1 MASQVIDFKSLQSAY
16 YNGSSLS
23 KIIVNGARVWEKI
36 ITQET
41 YTVSVPYTR
50 LVDGPRVKTGDEKK
64 GVGPDYYM
72 PIRQANAPLGSIIY
86 HPYLGRYIYL
96 SNTLVNSVERCIQL
110 GQCAIWYYE
119 TEVSQVQETYYVN
132 ETKTRDVIS
141 YVYGP

>member
-86 HPYLGRYIYL
+86 HTYLGRYIYL
-96 SNTLVNSVERCIQL
+96 SKVNMPDLQKCMYES
-110 GQCAIWYYE
+110 QCNILYYE
-119 TEVSQVQETYYVN
+119 TEVSKVQETYYVN

>member
-50 LVDGPRVKTGDEKK
+50 LVDGPRVKTGAEKS
-64 GVGPDYYM
+64 GRGPDYVLSLDKNQW
-72 PIRQANAPLGSIIY
+72 PGNIIY
-86 HPYLGRYIYL
+86 HTYLGRYIYL
-96 SNTLVNSVERCIQL
+96 VSGNMSSVQNCVERGWCSIS
-110 GQCAIWYYE
+110 YYE
-119 TEVSQVQETYYVN
+119 TEVSKVQETYYVN